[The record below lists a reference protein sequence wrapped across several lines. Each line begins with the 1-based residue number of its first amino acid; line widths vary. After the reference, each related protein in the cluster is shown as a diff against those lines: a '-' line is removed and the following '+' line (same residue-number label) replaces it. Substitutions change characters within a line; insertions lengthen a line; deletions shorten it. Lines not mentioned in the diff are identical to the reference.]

1 MFLSMLLTDPL
12 APSLVTYCFVIAT
25 ALALYSL
32 IRRIC
37 PQTLWPWVA
46 VILYLA
52 LDVHTVGTG
61 IYGANG
67 GWGHFQK
74 GHHINTPFL
83 IPILFLPPNIP
94 LSPRSPPPLSL

>member
-32 IRRIC
+32 IRPIC

-61 IYGANG
+61 IYSANG
-67 GWGHFQK
+67 GWGQFPTAH
-74 GHHINTPFL
+74 GHNQPSL
-83 IPILFLPPNIP
+83 IALLWLDPSHAGSHRH
-94 LSPRSPPPLSL
+94 SP